1 MVCLK
6 NTIKKERSMKKLL
19 LPLVTLVLVVA
30 CSSSNNEELSVAR
43 EGSPPNQ
50 VVEYV
55 WHYKDAN
62 FSEENLNM
70 LIDKWNNSFF
80 IFLSFFIVFFKHTMI

>member
-6 NTIKKERSMKKLL
+6 NLLIQNERNMKKLL
-19 LPLVTLVLVVA
+19 LPLITLVLVVA

-50 VVEYV
+50 VC
-55 WHYKDAN
+55 
-62 FSEENLNM
+62 
-70 LIDKWNNSFF
+70 
-80 IFLSFFIVFFKHTMI
+80 

>member
-1 MVCLK
+1 
-6 NTIKKERSMKKLL
+6 MKKL
-19 LPLVTLVLVVA
+19 TLSLITLILISA
-30 CSSSNNEELSVAR
+30 CSSSDDEVLSVAR

-55 WHYKDAN
+55 WHYKDTN

-70 LIDKWNNSFF
+70 LIDKWNSHSIFF
-80 IFLSFFIVFFKHTMI
+80 FCLIKTYRMRLI